1 MAQVLDDVTLPAC
14 PAQAGAFFFGNN
26 QGPAGPPPAGPLQ
39 TMWSLS
45 LEWMLLALLVFWAV
59 GAYNRLARLRS
70 GCVQQFGALDA
81 HLGQWHAMLQAFEA
95 QPKAEGQSPA
105 LVHAQAA
112 LHQTAAQLQAAL
124 VEARGRPLRET
135 ALASLEHACSALD
148 VAWQAMTKVA
158 VDTSAAGTG
167 AAPPDAPS
175 PDPDPLQP
183 WQQRWTEHQVRNRLG
198 LQQFNAAAERYN
210 AAIAQYPARLLAWL
224 LGFRPVRSLLVE
236 PVASKAQESGT

>member
-1 MAQVLDDVTLPAC
+1 
-14 PAQAGAFFFGNN
+14 
-26 QGPAGPPPAGPLQ
+26 
-39 TMWSLS
+39 MWSLS

-70 GCVQQFGALDA
+70 GCVQQFGTLDA
-81 HLGQWHAMLQAFEA
+81 YLGQWHAMLQAFEA
-95 QPKAEGQSPA
+95 QPKGEGQSPA

-124 VEARGRPLRET
+124 VDARGRPLRES
-135 ALASLEHACSALD
+135 ALASLEHACSALE

-158 VDTSAAGTG
+158 VDTGTGAAGTG
-167 AAPPDAPS
+167 AAPSDTPS

-236 PVASKAQESGT
+236 PAPSKVQESGT

>member
-1 MAQVLDDVTLPAC
+1 
-14 PAQAGAFFFGNN
+14 
-26 QGPAGPPPAGPLQ
+26 
-39 TMWSLS
+39 
-45 LEWMLLALLVFWAV
+45 MLLALLVFWAV

-124 VEARGRPLRET
+124 VDARGRPLRET

-158 VDTSAAGTG
+158 VDAGAAGSG
-167 AAPPDAPS
+167 PAPSDAPS

-224 LGFRPVRSLLVE
+224 LGFRPVRRLLIE
-236 PVASKAQESGT
+236 PAAPRAQESGT

>member
-26 QGPAGPPPAGPLQ
+26 QGPAGHSPAGPLQ

-70 GCVQQFGALDA
+70 SCVQQFGTLDA
-81 HLGQWHAMLQAFEA
+81 HLGQWHAMRQAFEA
-95 QPKAEGQSPA
+95 RPRPEGQSPA

-124 VEARGRPLRET
+124 ADARGRPLRET
-135 ALASLEHACSALD
+135 ALASLEHACSALE
-148 VAWQAMTKVA
+148 VAWQAMVKMA
-158 VDTSAAGTG
+158 GDSAAQADA
-167 AAPPDAPS
+167 AAPVSDAE
-175 PDPDPLQP
+175 PLLH

-236 PVASKAQESGT
+236 PAASKAQESGT

>member
-1 MAQVLDDVTLPAC
+1 MGITRVRPDQL
-14 PAQAGAFFFGNN
+14 
-26 QGPAGPPPAGPLQ
+26 PAGPLQ

-124 VEARGRPLRET
+124 VDARGRPLRET

-158 VDTSAAGTG
+158 VDTGAAGTG

>member
-1 MAQVLDDVTLPAC
+1 
-14 PAQAGAFFFGNN
+14 
-26 QGPAGPPPAGPLQ
+26 
-39 TMWSLS
+39 MWSLS

-124 VEARGRPLRET
+124 VDARGRPLRET

-158 VDTSAAGTG
+158 VDTGTGTGAAGTG
-167 AAPPDAPS
+167 AAPSDAPS

>member
-1 MAQVLDDVTLPAC
+1 
-14 PAQAGAFFFGNN
+14 
-26 QGPAGPPPAGPLQ
+26 
-39 TMWSLS
+39 MWSLS

-70 GCVQQFGALDA
+70 SCVQQFGVLDA

-95 QPKAEGQSPA
+95 QPKVEGQGAA

-112 LHQTAAQLQAAL
+112 LYQTAAQLQSAL
-124 VEARGRPLRET
+124 VDARGRPLRET
-135 ALASLEHACSALD
+135 ALASLEHACSALE
-148 VAWQAMTKVA
+148 VAWQAMAKM
-158 VDTSAAGTG
+158 AADG
-167 AAPPDAPS
+167 AQPGASSPDA
-175 PDPDPLQP
+175 DPLLP

-224 LGFRPVRSLLVE
+224 LGFRPVRRLLIE
-236 PVASKAQESGT
+236 PAAPRAQESGT

>member
-1 MAQVLDDVTLPAC
+1 MIRRPPRSTLFPYTTLFRSGITRVR
-14 PAQAGAFFFGNN
+14 PDQ
-26 QGPAGPPPAGPLQ
+26 PPAGPLQ

-70 GCVQQFGALDA
+70 GCVQQFGVLDA

-124 VEARGRPLRET
+124 VDARGRPLRET
-135 ALASLEHACSALD
+135 ALAAL
-148 VAWQAMTKVA
+148 
-158 VDTSAAGTG
+158 
-167 AAPPDAPS
+167 
-175 PDPDPLQP
+175 
-183 WQQRWTEHQVRNRLG
+183 
-198 LQQFNAAAERYN
+198 
-210 AAIAQYPARLLAWL
+210 
-224 LGFRPVRSLLVE
+224 
-236 PVASKAQESGT
+236 

>member
-1 MAQVLDDVTLPAC
+1 
-14 PAQAGAFFFGNN
+14 
-26 QGPAGPPPAGPLQ
+26 
-39 TMWSLS
+39 MWSLS

-70 GCVQQFGALDA
+70 SCVQQFGTLDA

-95 QPKAEGQSPA
+95 QPRPEGQSPA

-124 VEARGRPLRET
+124 ADARGRPLRET
-135 ALASLEHACSALD
+135 ALASLEHACSALE
-148 VAWQAMTKVA
+148 VAWQAMSKVA
-158 VDTSAAGTG
+158 VDSSPGNG
-167 AAPPDAPS
+167 APQSEAPTPE
-175 PDPDPLQP
+175 PDPLQP

-224 LGFRPVRSLLVE
+224 LGFRPVRSLLIE

>member
-1 MAQVLDDVTLPAC
+1 
-14 PAQAGAFFFGNN
+14 
-26 QGPAGPPPAGPLQ
+26 
-39 TMWSLS
+39 MWSLS

-124 VEARGRPLRET
+124 VDARGRPLRET

-148 VAWQAMTKVA
+148 VAWQAMAKIA
-158 VDTSAAGTG
+158 VDTGT
-167 AAPPDAPS
+167 APSDTPS

-236 PVASKAQESGT
+236 AAAGKAQESGT